1 MSGFYAKKL
10 GEKKA
15 GSGLGGS
22 GTASH
27 DTLNLAKQQVGGFSK
42 RKHFARLRGG
52 KLKEPAEIV
61 AAF

>member
-22 GTASH
+22 GTGSASH
-27 DTLNLAKQQVGGFSK
+27 DTLNLAKQQVGGSWK

-52 KLKEPAEIV
+52 KLKEPA
-61 AAF
+61 